1 MSAAVPTSPTEDA
14 SRADS
19 RLVVV
24 PPAPPI
30 LPELYPVG
38 EGGELTEALRDQL
51 ARISRHYA
59 RDVGDLRQQLATA
72 RANEDLARRQ
82 AERAE
87 SEACEARDEAH
98 GLRRVLAVTQLHLED
113 ARDRH
118 DTLASALDIPWYRMM
133 QRRAALR
140 QVRRLS
146 VDSRD

>member
-1 MSAAVPTSPTEDA
+1 MSAAVPTSHTEEA
-14 SRADS
+14 SRNDG

-30 LPELYPVG
+30 LPEVYPVG
-38 EGGELTEALRDQL
+38 EGGELTEALREQL

-59 RDVGDLRQQLATA
+59 KDVGDLRQRLAEA
-72 RANEDLARRQ
+72 RAAEDLARRQ
-82 AERAE
+82 ADRSAAE
-87 SEACEARDEAH
+87 ASEAREEAN

-133 QRRAALR
+133 QRRAAMR

-146 VDSRD
+146 VDG

>member
-1 MSAAVPTSPTEDA
+1 MSASVPTSPTGEP

-19 RLVVV
+19 HLVVV

-38 EGGELTEALRDQL
+38 DGGELTDALREQL

-59 RDVGDLRQQLATA
+59 RDVGDLRQRLSDA
-72 RANEDLARRQ
+72 RAAEALARRH
-82 AERAE
+82 AARAE
-87 SEACEARDEAH
+87 AEANEARDEAN

-118 DTLASALDIPWYRMM
+118 DTLASALDVPWYRMM
-133 QRRAALR
+133 QRRAAMR
-140 QVRRLS
+140 QVRRLRAG
-146 VDSRD
+146 D